1 MEEQD
6 AQKVDKRFEYLGTY
20 VLKTFQLKSDIWQK
34 CLAKEEQRQ
43 TIQDFMDKSDHTTL
57 VVTLNSSGQ
66 LIPSFGFVETQK
78 NRAIYFSK
86 RSNKTLSVNTIKTD
100 LIYGDIVHS
109 PLVYFSEVVNE
120 VVVPML
126 SNKRNHHNLPQVV
139 SQDLIRHVHPFKNSV
154 FVTMGVVKGKTVL
167 PLPEGSDRF
176 EEAAYER
183 EKRFADLQGI
193 HSQFKSPKIVKMTEL
208 LLAMDSIYYPAF
220 EKMLQDVVGARN
232 EAREISVFLKPI
244 ERLVEDLENV
254 EFNEVKGRIAPLMH
268 TMCLI
273 WANSK
278 YYNTPARVIVLL
290 QEICNLLIQQAQ
302 SYLNPEDI
310 LKGDVMESLSRV
322 QIAIDVLTHFKNTY
336 EEQKANL
343 SQFRKNEKEVK
354 PWDFSPLMVF
364 AGLDHFMKR
373 LRTIETLLLTVVD
386 MMKLE
391 KLEFGGIQGKSLS
404 QQIQWLHEEFLETY
418 KVFSEKTY
426 DCLDV
431 SNVEFEVDFMKFQ
444 NKVDDADCRLG
455 AIFCRVFDDASDLE
469 HAFKVLDMFGSLL
482 ERPLLAAKA
491 QSRYPILI
499 TMFDNELECCR
510 RLFKSQIQIEEAQ
523 GYMPI
528 SKNMPAVAGGL
539 KFIQQLQ
546 ERIQNSYNNF
556 RFINHPYSSKLCDVW
571 TQSVTEKSQYNLQ
584 KPLISRDSRTS
595 LISVNFS
602 PQLVSLLREVKYLE
616 ARQAEVIPE
625 SAADIY
631 SNRELLWQYVANLE
645 LTANWYNK
653 IMGSVLEVELPLIQD
668 QLRDIDAKLRD
679 AEESLCWTS
688 QGIWEYIQDVRE
700 TVYDMEQRLQMT
712 KNNVEEIHTIM
723 KSWASPIFERKE
735 GKKDALL
742 NLDDKTER
750 LERTYGQIRA
760 SGAKIHVLLKE
771 NLSLFKTDSSSA
783 QWRSYV
789 DYVDEMLMDGYFSG
803 IESSLKFFLEN
814 TDQAP
819 GLAPLFEVQLHLQVP
834 EIVFHPS
841 LELSASEGLYELVEC
856 LINNVFMI
864 SALVPRLSEH
874 SGFQHYQVLRVVT
887 LSDFSF
893 DNHVAKYSS
902 VNLKA
907 DMEDMTDLADMR
919 QLLMERMQRIIRR
932 CCEYRDT
939 FERYAYLYVDDRKE
953 FMRQFLLYGHVL
965 TSEELEAY
973 AEHGVPET
981 FPTLNQ
987 FREQVDSY
995 ESLYME
1001 VLQLEPVHVFEGWM
1015 RVDARAFKNALLNI
1029 IKKWSLMFKQHLV
1042 DHVTHSLSD
1051 LEDFI
1056 RLTESGLGKKVE
1068 EGDYKG
1074 LVEIMGNLMAV
1085 KERQSTTDDMF
1096 EPLKQTIDLLKT
1108 YQQDLP
1114 DADLPEKWD
1123 SVKKQAVMVKQ
1134 QVAPLQANE
1143 VANLRRKCATFDVE
1157 QHTFRE
1163 QFRKK
1168 DFFRSDCVNPHQRLD
1183 TSHNQIHELEATMA
1197 ELIESAKLF
1206 DINIPDYRQLKQCR
1220 KELPVLKE
1228 LWDMILAVQSSL
1240 NAWETTPWRDINVDE
1255 MELECKRFS
1264 KEIRTLDKE
1273 ARSWDAF
1280 TGLDST
1286 VKNTLTSL
1294 RAVAELQNPAIRP
1307 RHWQHLMNATGVRFT
1322 MDQDTTLADLLSL
1335 NLHHFEDEV
1344 RGIVDRAVKE
1354 MGMEKV
1360 LNELD
1365 TTWSSMAFG
1374 YEAHPRT
1381 NIPLLKSDGE
1391 LIETLEDNQVQ
1402 LQNLMSSKYI
1412 AFFLEEVSTWQ
1423 RKLSVAD
1430 SVISIWFEVQR
1441 TWSHLESIFIG
1452 SDDIRSQLPEDSHR
1466 FDGIDIGF
1474 KELAYDAN
1482 KTPNVVEATNKPG
1495 LYSKLEDMQSRLALC
1510 EKALA
1515 EYLDTKR
1522 LAFPRFYFISSAD
1535 LLDILSNGTDPHQV
1549 QRHLSKLFDNMAKM
1563 KFETDADG
1571 NPAKTGLGMFSK
1583 EDEYVPFNEPCD
1595 CSGQV
1600 EMWLNRVLDS
1610 MRATVRHEMT
1620 EAVMAYEEK
1629 PREQWLFDYPAQVAL
1644 TGTQIFWTT
1653 DVGIAF
1659 SRLEEGFENAMKEYY
1674 KKQVSQLNTLITMLI
1689 GQLNPGDRQ
1698 KVMTICTID
1707 VHARDVVAK
1716 IIAQKVDNSQ
1726 AFVWLSQ
1733 LRHRWGENE
1742 KHCFANICD
1751 AQFLYSY
1758 EYLGNTPRLVITPL
1772 TDRCYI
1778 TLTQSLHLVMS
1789 GAPAGPAGTGKTETT
1804 KDLGRALGIMV
1815 YVFNCSEQMDY
1826 KSCGN
1831 IYKGLAQ
1838 TGAWGCFDEFN
1849 RISVE
1854 VLSVVAVQVKSI
1866 QDAIR
1871 DKKKRFNFMGEDVN
1885 LVPSVGI
1892 FITMNPG
1899 YAGRTELPENLKA
1912 LFRPCAMVV
1921 PDFELICEIMLV
1933 AEGFIEARLLARKFI
1948 TLYQLCKEL
1957 LSKQD
1962 HYDWGLRAIK
1972 SVLVVAGSLKRG
1984 DPDRPEDQVLMRALR
1999 DFNIPKIVTDDMPV
2013 FMGLIG
2019 DLFPALDVPRKR
2031 DMDFEKFVKQSV
2043 LDLKLQAEDNFV
2055 LKVNLNEKYKLFEG
2069 SLIKE
2074 RQEMDMMGKYE
2085 DSKKEATLCLNV
2097 YKIGFNCESTISLQV
2112 DVHGRTSKSALFPLT
2127 FQYETFRKSGNV
2139 VQLEELLAVRHS
2151 VFVVGNAGTGKSQ
2164 VLKSLYKTYQNMKR
2178 RPVWADLNP
2187 KAVTNDELFGI
2198 INPAT
2203 RDWKDGLFSNIMREL
2218 ANIGHGGPKW
2228 IVLDGDIDPMWIES
2242 LNTVMDDN
2250 KVLTLASNERIPLN
2264 PTMRLLFE
2272 ISHLRTATPATVSR
2286 AGILYIN
2293 PADLGW
2299 NPPVSSWIDR
2309 REVQPE
2315 KANLTIL
2322 FDKYLPS
2329 CLDTLRSRFKKIIPI
2344 PEQSMVQM
2352 LCYLLECLLIPEH
2365 TPPDC
2370 HKDLYELYFV
2380 FAAVWAFGGTMF
2392 QDQACLVHTT
2402 ETIRVRY
2409 FMDRLLERSRPVM
2422 LVGNAGTGK
2431 SVLVGDKLG
2440 SLDPEK
2446 YTIKNVPFN
2455 YYTTSAMLQAVLE
2468 KPLEKKAGRNYG
2480 PPGSKSLI
2488 YFIDD
2493 MNMPEVDAYGTV
2505 QPHTLIR
2512 QHMDYNHWYD
2522 RSKLQLKE
2530 IHNVQYVSC
2539 MNPTSGSFTIN
2550 PRLQRHFSIFALSFP
2565 GVDALNTIYCSI
2577 LTQHLRGEG
2586 FPQVLQKSCS
2596 QLVHLAL
2603 TFHQRL
2609 TSTFLPT
2616 AIKFHYIFN
2625 LRDLSNIFQGILF
2638 CTSECLR
2645 TPLDLVKI
2653 YLHESN
2659 RVYRDKMV
2667 DDKDFA
2673 TFDKIQSEM
2682 VKKFYE
2688 DMEGTLEETK
2698 VMNMYCHFATGIAEP
2713 KYMPVQSWE
2722 SLNKTLLEALD
2733 SYNEVN
2739 PALNLVLF
2747 EDAMSHICRI
2757 NRILESPRGNA
2768 LLVGVGGSGKQSLT
2782 RLAAFISSLEVFQI
2796 TLKKGYSIPDLK
2808 IDLAALYIKAGV
2820 KNIGTVFLMTDA
2832 QVTDEKFLVL
2842 VNDLLASGEIPDLFP
2857 DDEVENI
2864 IGSLR
2869 NEVRGLG
2876 LMDTRENCW
2885 KFFIDRVRRQLKVAL
2900 CFSPVGSKL
2909 RVRSRK
2915 FPAVVNCTA
2924 IDWFHEWPQE
2934 ALESVSLRFLQ
2945 EVEHIQPEVKDSVSK
2960 FMAYVHVSVNKTS
2973 RDYLANER
2981 RYNYTTPK
2989 SFLEQIK
2996 LYQNLL
3002 ALKKKD
3008 LSTKMERLENGLE
3021 KLNSTTDQVDDLKGK
3036 LAAQEADLK
3045 LKNESA
3051 DKLIKVVGV
3060 ETEKVAKEK
3069 KVADEEEQKVAL
3081 IAKEVTRKQRD
3092 CEEDLAKAEPAL
3104 IAAQEALNTLNKNN
3118 LTELKSFGAPVVAVT
3133 NVTAAVMVLMAPGG
3147 RVPKDRSWKAAKVMM
3162 AKVDAFL
3169 DALISFKKENI
3180 HENCLKAIQP
3190 YLADPEFKP
3199 ELIAAK
3205 SNAAAGLC
3213 SWVINIVKFYEVY
3226 CEVEPKRQ
3234 ALNKANAELA
3244 AAQEKLSV
3252 IKAKINQLNEN
3263 LAKLTAKFKKAT
3275 ADKLRCQQEA
3285 ETTARTISLANRL
3298 VGGLAAEKVRW
3309 AVAVSNFKLQE
3320 RTLCGDV
3327 LLITAFVSYL
3337 GYFTKRYRLELM
3349 DNTWRP
3355 YLSQLKV
3362 PIPVTEGLDPLTM
3375 LMDDADI
3382 AAWQNEGLPADRMST
3397 ENATILTSCERWP
3410 LMVDPQLQGIKWIKN
3425 KYGDYLRII
3434 RIGQRGYLDSIE
3446 RALSVGEVVLIENL
3460 EENVDPVLSPLLG
3473 RETIKKGRYI
3483 KIGDKEC
3490 EYNPDF
3496 RLILHTKLANPHYQ
3510 PELQAQC
3517 TLVNFTV
3524 TRDGLEDQLLA
3535 AVVSM
3540 ERPDLEE
3547 LKSNLTKQQ
3556 NGFKITLKTLED
3568 NLLSRLSS
3576 ASGNF
3581 LGDIELVENLETT
3594 KRTAADIEDKVKEAK
3609 VTEAEINTAREH
3621 YRPAAARASLLYF
3634 IMNDLNK
3641 IHPMYQFSLKA
3652 FNVVFQNAVLKASP
3666 DETLK
3671 QRVLNLIDNITS
3683 SVFQYT
3689 TRGLFECDKLTYTA
3703 QLAFQVLLM
3712 SKEINPS
3719 ELDFLLR
3726 YPVLP
3731 GVTSPVD
3738 FLSNHS
3744 WGGIKALC
3752 NMEEF
3757 RNLDRDIE
3765 GSVKRWKKFVESECP
3780 EKEKFPQEWKN
3791 KTALQ
3796 RLCMMRALRPDR
3808 MTYAVRD
3815 FVEEKLGSKYV
3826 MGRSVDFAVSFE
3838 ESGAATPIFFILS
3851 PGVDPLKEVE
3861 KHGRKL
3867 GYTFDNKNFHN
3878 VSLGQGQE
3886 VVAEQAL
3893 DLAAKEGHW
3902 VILQN
3907 IHLVAKWLGTL
3918 EKKLEQHGE
3927 GSHQNFRVFIS
3938 AEPSSSP
3945 EGHII
3950 PQGILENSIKITNEP
3965 PMGMQANLHKALDNF
3980 NQLTSID
3987 IYSVIMALE
3996 EAMGCIPIG
4005 SVLNIQGKKSGL
4017 LVKTLQ
4023 GMSDE
4028 LSLLCPCVDTLE
4040 MCAREN
4046 EFKSILFALC
4056 YFHAVVAERR
4066 KFGPQGWNRSYPFN
4080 TGDLTISVNV
4090 LYNYLEANNKVP
4102 YDDLR
4107 YLFGEIMYGGHITD
4121 DWDRRLCRTYL
4132 EEFIKSEMM
4141 EGELCL
4147 APGFPLPGNMDYNG
4161 YHQYIDDAIPAES
4174 PYLYGLHPN
4183 AEIGFLTQTSEKLFR
4198 TVLEMQPRDGGS
4210 GEGTGGSRDDKDP
4223 TGSGSCAPTGGTLEA
4238 EVEGETS
4245 TPSATFSR
4253 EGTLTRRPQ
4262 GEQHRARNFTATA
4275 LIGLY
4280 GTAPALSPKP
4290 DPFQGLAPTYS
4301 QCFPVLPGC
4310 TCSRSHTPLDCA
4322 RQTRP
4327 HAVARRRVD
4336 CWVGRPAET
4345 PGRTRAGRP
4354 AGMPGGTRAGR
4365 SAGMPD
4371 GTQVERPAGMPDG
4384 TQAERPAGMPD
4395 GTQAEG
4401 PAGMPAGLPD
4411 LTVAG
4416 RPAGMPCRT
4425 KAGRPA
4431 GMPDCV
4437 PAGMPGWESTAV
4449 VSSRTVPPPR
4459 RPPKKYLGLES
4470 SGLGT
4475 TGLGTTGLGTTGLGT
4490 TGLGTTGLGI
4500 TGLGTTGLD
4509 STGLDS
4515 TGLDSTGL
4523 DSTGQDSSGQD
4534 SSGLDS
4540 SGMDSSGLDST
4551 GLGTVLRCLF
4561 FFSRATRLGTTL
4573 RDSAQRRWII
4583 GMCWDPG
4590 LRPVR
4595 GIPPHD
4601 IEVQRSQHPHLRW
4614 RQRIPEAAAEQY
4626 RQLRLPKDYL
4636 LCGIE
4641 EPIDVGPQV
4650 VVSLTDAAEVKVV
4663 LDEILEKLPDE
4674 FNLTELMGKVEERT
4688 PYIVVALQECER
4700 MNILTQ
4706 EIRRSLKELNLGLK
4720 GELTMTNDM
4729 ENLQNAIYL
4738 DQVPDSWTKLAYPS
4752 ISGLVI
4758 WFTDL
4763 LSRIKELE
4771 TWTTDFTLPSAI
4783 WLAGFFNPQ
4792 SFLTAIMQS
4801 MARRN
4806 EWPLD
4811 KMCLQCDVTK
4821 KNREDLSSP
4830 PREGAYIHGLFMEG
4844 ARWDIQVNIFLAGIM
4859 VDARLKELTPTM
4871 PVIFIRAIPV
4881 DKQET
4886 RNVYQC
4892 PVYKTRQ
4899 RGPTFSQCGIEM
4911 HKALFVCENCV
4922 FTPEVQ

>member
-1 MEEQD
+1 MKKTNVPAIWGKSRLCPLEQ
-6 AQKVDKRFEYLGTY
+6 
-20 VLKTFQLKSDIWQK
+20 
-34 CLAKEEQRQ
+34 
-43 TIQDFMDKSDHTTL
+43 
-57 VVTLNSSGQ
+57 
-66 LIPSFGFVETQK
+66 
-78 NRAIYFSK
+78 
-86 RSNKTLSVNTIKTD
+86 LSVVMEN
-100 LIYGDIVHS
+100 LVE
-109 PLVYFSEVVNE
+109 PL
-120 VVVPML
+120 L
-126 SNKRNHHNLPQVV
+126 SNPRNLRDVPHVV
-139 SQDLIRHVHPFKNSV
+139 SQDLMRHVHDFKNEV
-154 FVTMGVVKGKTVL
+154 FVMAAKVKDKTYL
-167 PLPEGSDRF
+167 PLPQGLEQLEQVEKSLPRVDRSLIYSMETVVIDWTNLVYKVLKKDSSDLLLEGKNPTPHAELSF
-176 EEAAYER
+176 W
-183 EKRFADLQGI
+183 KNRFADLQGI
-193 HSQFKSPKIVKMTEL
+193 HSQLQAPKLVT
-208 LLAMDSIYYPAF
+208 LAEHLDAIDSSYYPAF
-220 EKMLQDVVGARN
+220 AKMLQDVAEALN
-232 EAREISVFLKPI
+232 EAKDINVYLKPM
-244 ERLVEDLENV
+244 ERRLEDLENAD
-254 EFNEVKGRIAPLMH
+254 FSEVKGKILALMH
-268 TMCLI
+268 TVCLI

-278 YYNTPARVIVLL
+278 YYNKPARVIVLL
-290 QEICNLLIQQAQ
+290 QTICNLLIQQARGF
-302 SYLNPEDI
+302 LNPDDI
-310 LKGDVMESLSRV
+310 LKGEVQESLLRV
-322 QIAIDVLTHFKNTY
+322 QTALDVLTHFRSTY
-336 EEQKANL
+336 EDRRANL
-343 SQFRKNEKEVK
+343 SQYQRTEYPIK

-364 AGLDHFMKR
+364 VGLDHFIKR

-391 KLEFGGIQGKSLS
+391 KVLFGGIQGKSLS
-404 QQIQWLHEEFLETY
+404 QRVQHLHKIFLEDY
-418 KVFSEKTY
+418 KTFSEKPY

-431 SNVEFEVDFMKFQ
+431 SNLEFEADIMKFQ
-444 NKVDDADCRLG
+444 LMVDNIDRQLG
-455 AIFCRVFDDASDLE
+455 AICGHAFDDASGLE
-469 HAFKVLDMFGSLL
+469 HAFKVLDMFGRLL
-482 ERPLLAAKA
+482 ERPLIAADA
-491 QSRYPILI
+491 QTRYPRLI
-499 TMFDNELECCR
+499 KMFDEELECCKMI
-510 RLFKSQIQIEEAQ
+510 FKQQMQKEETQ
-523 GYMPI
+523 GYSPVY
-528 SKNMPAVAGGL
+528 KNMPLVAGGL
-539 KFIQQLQ
+539 RFVQDLQ
-546 ERIQNSYNNF
+546 ERIQIPYNNF
-556 RFINHPYSSKLCDVW
+556 RFINHPCMDSVDGKEVIQKYDELMELFKRYSSKLYDFW
-571 TQSVTEKSQYNLQ
+571 TSSVAETSQFNLQ
-584 KPLISRDSRTS
+584 KPLITRECGTK
-595 LISVNFS
+595 LIYVNFS
-602 PQLVSLLREVKYLE
+602 PQLASVLREVKYLE
-616 ARQAEVIPE
+616 ARQAEVIPDI
-625 SAADIY
+625 AADIY
-631 SNRELLWQYVANLE
+631 SKRDMLWQYVTSLE
-645 LTANWYNK
+645 LITNWYNK
-653 IMGSVLEVELPLIQD
+653 VMSTVLEVEMPLIQS
-668 QLRDIDAKLRD
+668 QLTDIDAKLKE
-679 AEESLCWTS
+679 AEENLCWTS
-688 QGIWEYIQDVRE
+688 QEIWEYIQDVRE
-700 TVYDMEQRLQMT
+700 MVHDLEQRLQRT
-712 KNNVEEIHTIM
+712 KDNVEEIQTIM
-723 KSWASPIFERKE
+723 KSWTTPVFERKE
-735 GKKDALL
+735 GKKDTLL

-750 LERTYGQIRA
+750 LEKTYGHIRA
-760 SGAKIHVLLKE
+760 SGAKIHLLLKD
-771 NLSLFKTDSSSA
+771 NLSLFKADPSSA
-783 QWRSYV
+783 QWRIYV
-789 DYVDEMLMDGYFSG
+789 EYVDEMLIDGFFDA
-803 IESSLKFFLEN
+803 IESSLKFFIEN
-814 TDQAP
+814 TDQKA
-819 GLAPLFEVQLHLQVP
+819 GLDPLFEVRLCLQAP
-834 EIVFHPS
+834 EIVFRPS
-841 LELSASEGLYELVEC
+841 LEFAASGGFYDLVES
-856 LINNVFMI
+856 LINDVFRI
-864 SALVPRLSEH
+864 STLMPRLSEH
-874 SGFQHYQVLRVVT
+874 IGFPHYQ
-887 LSDFSF
+887 
-893 DNHVAKYSS
+893 
-902 VNLKA
+902 A
-907 DMEDMTDLADMR
+907 DMEDMADLMEMR
-919 QLLMERMQRIIRR
+919 RLLMERVKKIMEK
-932 CCEYRDT
+932 CLEYRDT
-939 FERYAYLYVDDRKE
+939 LEHYAYLYVDDRTE
-953 FMRQFLLYGHVL
+953 FMRQFLLYGHIL
-965 TSEELEAY
+965 TSEEIEAH
-973 AEHGVPET
+973 AEHEVPENP
-981 FPTLNQ
+981 PTLEL

-995 ESLYME
+995 ERLYEE
-1001 VLQLEPVHVFEGWM
+1001 VLRLDPIHVFEGWM
-1015 RVDARAFKNALLNI
+1015 RVDAHAFKCALLNV
-1029 IKKWSLMFKQHLV
+1029 IKKWSSMFKKHLI
-1042 DHVTHSLSD
+1042 DHVTNSLSD
-1051 LEDFI
+1051 LEEFI
-1056 RLTESGLGKKVE
+1056 RVTETGFGKKVE
-1068 EGDYKG
+1068 EGDYNG
-1074 LVEIMGNLMAV
+1074 LKEIMGYLMAV
-1085 KERQSTTDDMF
+1085 KERQSITDEMF
-1096 EPLKQTIDLLKT
+1096 KPLQHTIDLLKT
-1108 YQQDLP
+1108 YEQELP
-1114 DADLPEKWD
+1114 DVVYKQLEMLPEKWNNM
-1123 SVKKQAVMVKQ
+1123 KKQAVVVKQ
-1134 QVAPLQANE
+1134 HVAPLQASE

-1163 QFRKK
+1163 QFRKN
-1168 DFFRSDCVNPHQRLD
+1168 DFFSFDCVNPHEMLD
-1183 TSHNQIHELEATMA
+1183 TAHKQIQEMETTMA
-1197 ELIESAKLF
+1197 GLIEMANLF
-1206 DINIPDYRQLKQCR
+1206 EVNISDYKQLKQCQ
-1220 KELPVLKE
+1220 KELPILKE
-1228 LWDMILAVQSSL
+1228 LWDLILVVQSCL
-1240 NAWETTPWRDINVDE
+1240 EAWQTTPWRQINVDDME
-1255 MELECKRFS
+1255 MECKRFS
-1264 KEIRTLDKE
+1264 KELRALDKE

-1280 TGLDST
+1280 TGLDGT
-1286 VKNTLTSL
+1286 VKNTLISL

-1307 RHWQHLMNATGVRFT
+1307 RHWWQLMNATGVHFT
-1322 MDQDTTLADLLSL
+1322 MDQDTTLADLLRL
-1335 NLHHFEDEV
+1335 NLHHFEDDV
-1344 RGIVDRAVKE
+1344 RSIVDRAVKE

-1360 LNELD
+1360 LGELD
-1365 TTWSSMAFG
+1365 TTWTSMAFDF
-1374 YEAHPRT
+1374 EPHPRT
-1381 NIPLLKSDGE
+1381 EIPLLKSNEE

-1402 LQNLMSSKYI
+1402 LQNLMTSKYI
-1412 AFFLEEVSTWQ
+1412 SFFLEEVSTWQ
-1423 RKLSVAD
+1423 QKLSVTD

-1441 TWSHLESIFIG
+1441 TWCHLESIFIG
-1452 SDDIRSQLPEDSHR
+1452 SDDIRSQLPEDSKR
-1466 FDGIDIGF
+1466 FEGIDTDF
-1474 KELAYDAN
+1474 KELTHDAR

-1495 LYSKLEDMQSRLALC
+1495 LYSKLEDMQSRLSLC

-1535 LLDILSNGTDPHQV
+1535 LLDILSSGTDPHQV
-1549 QRHLSKLFDNMAKM
+1549 QKHLSKLFDNMAKL
-1563 KFETDADG
+1563 KFEMDGDG
-1571 NPAKTGLGMFSK
+1571 NHTKTGLGMFSK
-1583 EDEYVPFNEPCD
+1583 EEEYVPFSQPCD
-1595 CSGQV
+1595 CTGQV
-1600 EMWLNRVLDS
+1600 EVWLNRVLDS

-1620 EAVMAYEEK
+1620 EAVSAYEEK

-1644 TGTQIFWTT
+1644 TCTQIWWTT

-1659 SRLEEGFENAMKEYY
+1659 SGLEDGNENAMKEYY
-1674 KKQVSQLNTLITMLI
+1674 KKQVNQLNTLITMLI
-1689 GQLNPGDRQ
+1689 GQLTPGDRQ

-1707 VHARDVVAK
+1707 VHARDVVDK
-1716 IIAQKVDNSQ
+1716 INKQKVENSQ
-1726 AFVWLSQ
+1726 AFLWLSQ
-1733 LRHRWGENE
+1733 LRHRWGERE

-1984 DPDRPEDQVLMRALR
+1984 DPHRPEDQVLMRALR
-1999 DFNIPKIVTDDMPV
+1999 DFNVPKIVTDDMPV

-2055 LKVNLNEKYKLFEG
+2055 LKV
-2069 SLIKE
+2069 
-2074 RQEMDMMGKYE
+2074 
-2085 DSKKEATLCLNV
+2085 
-2097 YKIGFNCESTISLQV
+2097 
-2112 DVHGRTSKSALFPLT
+2112 
-2127 FQYETFRKSGNV
+2127 

-2164 VLKSLYKTYQNMKR
+2164 ILKSLHRTYQNMKHR
-2178 RPVWADLNP
+2178 VIWADLNP

-2203 RDWKDGLFSNIMREL
+2203 REWKDGLFSNIMREL
-2218 ANIGHGGPKW
+2218 ANISHAGPKW

-2264 PTMRLLFE
+2264 PTMRLVFE

-2299 NPPVSSWIDR
+2299 NPPVSSWIDQ
-2309 REVQPE
+2309 REVQSE

-2329 CLDTLRSRFKKIIPI
+2329 CLDTLRLRFKKIIPV
-2344 PEQSMVQM
+2344 PEQSLVQM
-2352 LCYLLECLLIPEH
+2352 LCYLLECLLVPEH
-2365 TPPDC
+2365 TPPDS

-2392 QDQACLVHTT
+2392 QDQLVDYRVEFSKWWVTEFKSVKFPAQGTVFDYYIDPESKKFEPWSKMVPNFKMDPDIPLQACLVHTT

-2409 FMDRLLERSRPVM
+2409 FMDRLLERRRPVM

-2431 SVLVGDKLG
+2431 SVLVGNKLG
-2440 SLDPEK
+2440 SLDPDK
-2446 YTIKNVPFN
+2446 YAIKNVPFN

-2480 PPGSKSLI
+2480 PPGSKRLI

-2493 MNMPEVDAYGTV
+2493 MNMPEVDEYGTV

-2512 QHMDYNHWYD
+2512 QHMDYKHWYD

-2539 MNPTSGSFTIN
+2539 MNPTAGSFTIN
-2550 PRLQRHFSIFALSFP
+2550 PRLQRHFSVFALSFP

-2577 LTQHLRGEG
+2577 LNQHLRSEG
-2586 FPQVLQKSCS
+2586 FTAVLQKSSS
-2596 QLVHLAL
+2596 QLVQLAL
-2603 TFHQRL
+2603 DFHHRI
-2609 TSTFLPT
+2609 TTTFLPT

-2638 CTSECLR
+2638 CTSECVR
-2645 TPLDLVKI
+2645 SPQDLLKI

-2659 RVYRDKMV
+2659 RVYRDKMIE
-2667 DDKDFA
+2667 DKDFA
-2673 TFDKIQSEM
+2673 LFDKLQSDT

-2688 DMEGTLEETK
+2688 DMKETLEETK
-2698 VMNMYCHFATGIAEP
+2698 AMNMYCHFATGIGEP
-2713 KYMPVQSWE
+2713 KYMPVQSWG
-2722 SLNKTLLEALD
+2722 SLNKILLEALE

-2796 TLKKGYSIPDLK
+2796 TLKKGYGIPDLK
-2808 IDLAALYIKAGV
+2808 SDLGTLYIKAGV
-2820 KNIGTVFLMTDA
+2820 KNIGTVLLMTDA
-2832 QVTDEKFLVL
+2832 QVADEKFLVL

-2864 IGSLR
+2864 IASLR
-2869 NEVRGLG
+2869 NEVRGQG
-2876 LMDTRENCW
+2876 LLDTRENCW

-2945 EVEHIQPEVKDSVSK
+2945 DVENIQPDVKDSVSK

-2973 RDYLANER
+2973 KDYLTNER

-2996 LYQNLL
+2996 LYGNLL
-3002 ALKKKD
+3002 ALKRND
-3008 LSTKMERLENGLE
+3008 LTSKMERLENGLE
-3021 KLNSTTDQVDDLKGK
+3021 KLNSTTAQVDDLKAK
-3036 LAAQEADLK
+3036 LAAQEVELK

-3051 DKLIKVVGV
+3051 DKLIQVVGV
-3060 ETEKVAKEK
+3060 EAEKVAREK
-3069 KVADEEEQKVAL
+3069 TVADEEERKVAC
-3081 IAKEVTRKQRD
+3081 IAEEVTRKQRD

-3118 LTELKSFGAPVVAVT
+3118 LTELKSFGAPVAAVT
-3133 NVTAAVMVLMAPGG
+3133 NVTAAVMVLAAPGG

-3162 AKVDAFL
+3162 AKVDNFL
-3169 DALISFKKENI
+3169 DSLINFKKENI

-3190 YLADPEFKP
+3190 YLQDPDFKP
-3199 ELIAAK
+3199 ELVAAK

-3263 LAKLTAKFKKAT
+3263 LAKLTAKFEKAT
-3275 ADKLRCQQEA
+3275 EDKLRCQQEA
-3285 ETTARTISLANRL
+3285 ETTARTIALANRL
-3298 VGGLAAEKVRW
+3298 VGGLASENVRW
-3309 AVAVSNFKLQE
+3309 AEAVKTFKHQE
-3320 RTLCGDV
+3320 ETLCGDV

-3349 DNTWRP
+3349 DNAWRP

-3362 PIPVTEGLDPLTM
+3362 PIPVTPGLDPLTM
-3375 LMDDADI
+3375 LTDDADI
-3382 AAWQNEGLPADRMST
+3382 ATWQNEGLPADRMST
-3397 ENATILTSCERWP
+3397 ENATILTNCERWP

-3425 KYGDYLRII
+3425 RYGDDLRII

-3460 EENVDPVLSPLLG
+3460 EETVDPVLGPLLG
-3473 RETIKKGRYI
+3473 RETIKKGCYI

-3490 EYNPDF
+3490 EYNPSF

-3535 AVVSM
+3535 SVVSM

-3581 LGDIELVENLETT
+3581 LGDIELVENLEIT
-3594 KRTAADIEDKVKEAK
+3594 KRTAAEIEDKVKEAK
-3609 VTEAEINTAREH
+3609 VTEAEINDAREH

-3652 FNVVFQNAVLKASP
+3652 FSVVFQKAVLKAEP

-3671 QRVLNLIDNITS
+3671 QRVLNLIDSITS

-3712 SKEINPS
+3712 SKEINPR

-3726 YPVLP
+3726 YPVQP

-3738 FLSNHS
+3738 FLSDHS
-3744 WGGIKALC
+3744 WGGIKSLSA
-3752 NMEEF
+3752 MEEF
-3757 RNLDRDIE
+3757 HNLDRDIE
-3765 GSVKRWKKFVESECP
+3765 GSAKRWKKFVESECP

-3791 KTALQ
+3791 KTSMQ

-3826 MGRSVDFAVSFE
+3826 MGRSLDFAVSYE
-3838 ESGAATPIFFILS
+3838 ESGAATPMFFILS
-3851 PGVDPLKEVE
+3851 PGVNPLKDVE

-3893 DLAAKEGHW
+3893 DTAAREGHW

-3907 IHLVAKWLGTL
+3907 IHLVSKWLGTL
-3918 EKKLEQHGE
+3918 EKKLEQLAE

-3945 EGHII
+3945 DGHII

-3965 PMGMQANLHKALDNF
+3965 PTGMHANLHKALDNF
-3980 NQLTSID
+3980 NQ
-3987 IYSVIMALE
+3987 
-3996 EAMGCIPIG
+3996 
-4005 SVLNIQGKKSGL
+4005 
-4017 LVKTLQ
+4017 
-4023 GMSDE
+4023 
-4028 LSLLCPCVDTLE
+4028 DTLE

-4090 LYNYLEANNKVP
+4090 LYNYLETNSKVP

-4132 EEFIKSEMM
+4132 EEYIKPEMM
-4141 EGELCL
+4141 DGELYL
-4147 APGFPLPGNMDYNG
+4147 AHGFRLPGNTDYNG
-4161 YHQYIDDAIPAES
+4161 YHQYIDAALPAES

-4210 GEGTGGSRDDKDP
+4210 GEGMA
-4223 TGSGSCAPTGGTLEA
+4223 GSCDEK
-4238 EVEGETS
+4238 V
-4245 TPSATFSR
+4245 
-4253 EGTLTRRPQ
+4253 
-4262 GEQHRARNFTATA
+4262 
-4275 LIGLY
+4275 
-4280 GTAPALSPKP
+4280 
-4290 DPFQGLAPTYS
+4290 
-4301 QCFPVLPGC
+4301 
-4310 TCSRSHTPLDCA
+4310 
-4322 RQTRP
+4322 
-4327 HAVARRRVD
+4327 
-4336 CWVGRPAET
+4336 
-4345 PGRTRAGRP
+4345 
-4354 AGMPGGTRAGR
+4354 
-4365 SAGMPD
+4365 
-4371 GTQVERPAGMPDG
+4371 
-4384 TQAERPAGMPD
+4384 
-4395 GTQAEG
+4395 
-4401 PAGMPAGLPD
+4401 
-4411 LTVAG
+4411 
-4416 RPAGMPCRT
+4416 
-4425 KAGRPA
+4425 KA
-4431 GMPDCV
+4431 
-4437 PAGMPGWESTAV
+4437 
-4449 VSSRTVPPPR
+4449 
-4459 RPPKKYLGLES
+4459 
-4470 SGLGT
+4470 
-4475 TGLGTTGLGTTGLGT
+4475 
-4490 TGLGTTGLGI
+4490 
-4500 TGLGTTGLD
+4500 
-4509 STGLDS
+4509 
-4515 TGLDSTGL
+4515 
-4523 DSTGQDSSGQD
+4523 
-4534 SSGLDS
+4534 
-4540 SGMDSSGLDST
+4540 
-4551 GLGTVLRCLF
+4551 
-4561 FFSRATRLGTTL
+4561 
-4573 RDSAQRRWII
+4573 
-4583 GMCWDPG
+4583 
-4590 LRPVR
+4590 
-4595 GIPPHD
+4595 
-4601 IEVQRSQHPHLRW
+4601 
-4614 RQRIPEAAAEQY
+4614 
-4626 RQLRLPKDYL
+4626 
-4636 LCGIE
+4636 
-4641 EPIDVGPQV
+4641 
-4650 VVSLTDAAEVKVV
+4650 V
-4663 LDEILEKLPDE
+4663 LDEILEKLPEE
-4674 FNLTELMGKVEERT
+4674 FNMAEMMGKVEERT
-4688 PYIVVALQECER
+4688 PYIVVAFQECER
-4700 MNILTQ
+4700 MNVLTQ
-4706 EIRRSLKELNLGLK
+4706 EIKRSLKELNLGLK
-4720 GELTMTNDM
+4720 GELTMTTDM

-4738 DQVPDSWTKLAYPS
+4738 DQVPDSWTKRAYPS
-4752 ISGLVI
+4752 ISSLAI
-4758 WFTDL
+4758 WFMDL
-4763 LSRIKELE
+4763 LNRIRELE
-4771 TWTTDFTLPSAI
+4771 TWTSDFSLPSVV

-4811 KMCLQCDVTK
+4811 RMSLQCDVTK
-4821 KNREDLSSP
+4821 KSREDFSAP

-4844 ARWDIQVNIFLAGIM
+4844 ARWDTQAGII
-4859 VDARLKELTPTM
+4859 VDARLKELMPTM
-4871 PVIFIRAIPV
+4871 PVIFIKAIPV
-4881 DKQET
+4881 DKQDA
-4886 RNVYQC
+4886 RSLYQC

-4899 RGPTFSQCGIEM
+4899 RGPTYVWTFNLKTKDSPSKWTLAGV
-4911 HKALFVCENCV
+4911 ALLL
-4922 FTPEVQ
+4922 QI